1 MYDID
6 ALERQWQRYR
16 RKRILRV
23 GVIALGIL
31 LLVGAP
37 ITYATLKHDAD
48 TGGKSSDKTGA
59 TVQTGEKA
67 NQAARTAPAPGQQ
80 KALEPEVPSLSQANE
95 QPKAPKKH
103 KMLITLSDRNGEA
116 VSTSGEPEVQKRIQF
131 EMTDAKNR
139 EVVKE
144 IEARFPETRDFDDA
158 MYLAKYYYGKHQYKK
173 AETWAMRANGIDS
186 SQEESWLLYGKAKAK
201 QGHRAEALRILQAYY
216 DQSGSLRAKML
227 IDKIRK
233 GKKF

>member
-16 RKRILRV
+16 RKRMFRIGAIV
-23 GVIALGIL
+23 AGIL
-31 LLVGAP
+31 VVLGAP
-37 ITYATLKHDAD
+37 ILYATLKHSETAEVQS
-48 TGGKSSDKTGA
+48 GGKESTVNRSVGESNRSDRK
-59 TVQTGEKA
+59 V
-67 NQAARTAPAPGQQ
+67 AARGRQ
-80 KALEPEVPSLSQANE
+80 KALQPEVPSLSTSKP
-95 QPKAPKKH
+95 QPKKPK
-103 KMLITLSDRNGEA
+103 MVITLSDRNGEA
-116 VSTSGEPEVQKRIQF
+116 VEVANEPAAKKKIHL
-131 EMTDAKNR
+131 EMTDAESR
-139 EVVKE
+139 QVVKE
-144 IEARFPETRDFDDA
+144 IEARFPDTRDYDDA
-158 MYLAKYYYGKHQYKK
+158 MYLAKYYYGKHQYRK

-227 IDKIRK
+227 IDRIRK

>member
-16 RKRILRV
+16 RKRMFRIGAIV
-23 GVIALGIL
+23 AGIL
-31 LLVGAP
+31 VVLGAP
-37 ITYATLKHDAD
+37 ILYATLKHSETAEVQS
-48 TGGKSSDKTGA
+48 GSKVSS
-59 TVQTGEKA
+59 VNHSVGET
-67 NQAARTAPAPGQQ
+67 NRSDRNVAARGQQ
-80 KALEPEVPSLSQANE
+80 KVLQPEVPSLSTSNP
-95 QPKAPKKH
+95 QPKKPK
-103 KMLITLSDRNGEA
+103 MVITLSDRNGEA
-116 VSTSGEPEVQKRIQF
+116 VEMADEPAAKKKIHL

-144 IEARFPETRDFDDA
+144 IEARFPDTRDYDDA
-158 MYLAKYYYGKHQYKK
+158 MYLAKYYYGKHQYRK

-227 IDKIRK
+227 INRIRK

>member
-1 MYDID
+1 MYDIE

-16 RKRILRV
+16 RKRMFRI
-23 GVIALGIL
+23 GAIAAGIL
-31 LLVGAP
+31 VVLGAP
-37 ITYATLKHDAD
+37 ILYSTLKH
-48 TGGKSSDKTGA
+48 GGAGEVKSENGMTSVNHSVGETNRSVQKVSD
-59 TVQTGEKA
+59 
-67 NQAARTAPAPGQQ
+67 RDQQ
-80 KALEPEVPSLSQANE
+80 KVLQPEVPSLST
-95 QPKAPKKH
+95 PTPRPKKP

-116 VSTSGEPEVQKRIQF
+116 VEMSEAPAAKKKIQL

-144 IEARFPETRDFDDA
+144 IEARFPDTRDYDDA
-158 MYLAKYYYGKHQYKK
+158 MYLAKYYYGKRQYRK

-227 IDKIRK
+227 IDRIRK

>member
-16 RKRILRV
+16 RKRMFRIGAIV
-23 GVIALGIL
+23 AGIL
-31 LLVGAP
+31 VILGTP
-37 ITYATLKHDAD
+37 ILYATLKHSGTAKVQS
-48 TGGKSSDKTGA
+48 GGKVSS
-59 TVQTGEKA
+59 VNHSVGETNRSVRKVA
-67 NQAARTAPAPGQQ
+67 DRGQPKVLQ
-80 KALEPEVPSLSQANE
+80 PEVPSLSTANP
-95 QPKAPKKH
+95 QPKKP

-116 VSTSGEPEVQKRIQF
+116 VEVADEPAAKKKIHL
-131 EMTDAKNR
+131 EMTDAKSR
-139 EVVKE
+139 QVVKE
-144 IEARFPETRDFDDA
+144 IEARFPDTRDYDDA
-158 MYLAKYYYGKHQYKK
+158 MYLAKYYYGKHQYRK

-227 IDKIRK
+227 INRIRK